1 MSILS
6 PSFDHNE
13 DEDEDDYEDDDDDDD
28 PPSASAGW
36 HVGYPQRPR
45 NVGLLLGQT
54 LNCVAK
60 CYDDDVPPE
69 NIALCVTDHRKLG
82 PTRWVKHC
90 QGQLGLI
97 VIHQGAGHNALH
109 CNGCN
114 EAPSEEHPMLDGVP
128 GKCRWL
134 RYPPA
139 EKKNIGWKEKGAIL
153 NNFG

>member
-54 LNCVAK
+54 LNYVAK
-60 CYDDDVPPE
+60 YYDDGVPPE

-90 QGQLGLI
+90 
-97 VIHQGAGHNALH
+97 
-109 CNGCN
+109 
-114 EAPSEEHPMLDGVP
+114 
-128 GKCRWL
+128 
-134 RYPPA
+134 
-139 EKKNIGWKEKGAIL
+139 
-153 NNFG
+153 